1 MVKCGKSWGVPY
13 ETRNEKKRMMIVKFS
28 NFKRGKV
35 FEEPNIDTVKNH
47 IHLNTRNSLEA
58 RLKACKC
65 ELCGAEGD
73 GISFEIHHINR
84 MKNLKGK
91 EQWEMAM
98 IARKRKT
105 LVVCRECHKKIHHS

>member
-1 MVKCGKSWGVPY
+1 MGQFPMKRMK
-13 ETRNEKKRMMIVKFS
+13 EKKRMMIVKFS

-84 MKNLKGK
+84 NEK
-91 EQWEMAM
+91 
-98 IARKRKT
+98 
-105 LVVCRECHKKIHHS
+105 S

>member
-1 MVKCGKSWGVPY
+1 
-13 ETRNEKKRMMIVKFS
+13 
-28 NFKRGKV
+28 
-35 FEEPNIDTVKNH
+35 
-47 IHLNTRNSLEA
+47 
-58 RLKACKC
+58 LKACKC

-73 GISFEIHHINR
+73 GIAFEIHHINK

-105 LVVCRECHKKIHHS
+105 LVVCKECHKKIHHSS